1 MADGKRKATPR
12 KREKAPAQKKVA
24 APKAPKSPRRAP
36 AARHA
41 GAAAPAA
48 RRTKERAGGGLRLP
62 SVAPRGEK
70 ADGLQ
75 PRQRRLQHQRGQALR
90 TAGIVAAC
98 VAALALVGVVALF
111 VLRNTSAFEIT
122 SIEVEPTE
130 HVSAESV
137 QSLAQVPAG
146 STLLNVDTDAI
157 EEALRKNPWVASV
170 DFDRRFPSTLGIRI
184 QEQRVDAL
192 VLMSSGAVAWYLSD
206 QGTWIEPVMVE
217 PAEGQSSNDA
227 ALAIA
232 RDNGCL
238 LITDVPAT
246 VEPSAGAEATDAT
259 LDAVAQFREGF
270 SSDFDAQIVCFR
282 APSPEGI
289 SCVLESGVEVSL
301 GAPTDIAEK
310 ERIVEG
316 YLAEHEGGLLL
327 INVRVPS
334 SPAYRELSSDN
345 LTFGS
350 GVNPEEEPEETPETD
365 E

>member
-1 MADGKRKATPR
+1 M
-12 KREKAPAQKKVA
+12 
-24 APKAPKSPRRAP
+24 
-36 AARHA
+36 
-41 GAAAPAA
+41 
-48 RRTKERAGGGLRLP
+48 
-62 SVAPRGEK
+62 
-70 ADGLQ
+70 
-75 PRQRRLQHQRGQALR
+75 
-90 TAGIVAAC
+90 
-98 VAALALVGVVALF
+98 
-111 VLRNTSAFEIT
+111 RNTSAFEIT

-146 STLLNVDTDAI
+146 STLLNVDTNAI

-217 PAEGQSSNDA
+217 PAEGQSTNDA

-238 LITDVPAT
+238 LVTDVPAT

-270 SSDFDAQIVCFR
+270 SSDFNAQIVCFR
-282 APSPEGI
+282 APSAEGI
-289 SCVLESGVEVSL
+289 SCVLENGVEVSL

-327 INVRVPS
+327 INVRVVS

-350 GVNPEEEPEETPETD
+350 GVNPEEEPEEPAETD

>member
-1 MADGKRKATPR
+1 MADGKRRATPR

-24 APKAPKSPRRAP
+24 APKAPKAPRRAP
-36 AARHA
+36 A
-41 GAAAPAA
+41 GAAAPAT
-48 RRTKERAGGGLRLP
+48 RRTKEGAGGGLRLP
-62 SVAPRGEK
+62 TVAPRGEK

-146 STLLNVDTDAI
+146 STLLNVDTNAI

-206 QGTWIEPVMVE
+206 QGTWIEPVMIE
-217 PAEGQSSNDA
+217 PAEGQSTNDA

-238 LITDVPAT
+238 LVTDVPAT

-270 SSDFDAQIVCFR
+270 SSDFNAQIVCFC
-282 APSPEGI
+282 APSAEGI
-289 SCVLESGVEVSL
+289 SCVLENGVEVSL

-327 INVRVPS
+327 INVRVVS

-350 GVNPEEEPEETPETD
+350 GVNPEEEPEGPAETD

>member
-1 MADGKRKATPR
+1 MADGKRRATPR
-12 KREKAPAQKKVA
+12 KREKAPAQKKAA
-24 APKAPKSPRRAP
+24 APKAPRAPRRAS
-36 AARHA
+36 ASAS
-41 GAAAPAA
+41 APAT

-62 SVAPRGEK
+62 AVAPRGEK

-146 STLLNVDTDAI
+146 STLLNVDTNAI

-217 PAEGQSSNDA
+217 PAEGQSTNDA

-238 LITDVPAT
+238 LVTDVPDT

-270 SSDFDAQIVCFR
+270 SSDFNAQIVCFR
-282 APSPEGI
+282 APSAEGI
-289 SCVLESGVEVSL
+289 SCVLENGVEVSL
-301 GAPTDIAEK
+301 GAPTDIVEK

-327 INVRVPS
+327 INVRVVS

-350 GVNPEEEPEETPETD
+350 GVNPEEEPEEPAETD

>member
-24 APKAPKSPRRAP
+24 APKAPRRAP
-36 AARHA
+36 AARPA

>member
-1 MADGKRKATPR
+1 MADGKRRATPR

-24 APKAPKSPRRAP
+24 APKAAKAPRRAP
-36 AARHA
+36 A
-41 GAAAPAA
+41 GAAAPAT
-48 RRTKERAGGGLRLP
+48 RRTKEGAGGGLRLP

-146 STLLNVDTDAI
+146 STLLNVDTSAI

-217 PAEGQSSNDA
+217 PAEGQSTNDA

-238 LITDVPAT
+238 LVTDVPAT

-270 SSDFDAQIVCFR
+270 SSDFNAQIVCFR
-282 APSPEGI
+282 APSAEGI
-289 SCVLESGVEVSL
+289 SCVLENGVEVSL

-327 INVRVPS
+327 INVRVVS

-350 GVNPEEEPEETPETD
+350 GVNPEEEPEEPAETD

>member
-1 MADGKRKATPR
+1 MADGKRRATPR

-24 APKAPKSPRRAP
+24 APKAAKAPRRAP
-36 AARHA
+36 A
-41 GAAAPAA
+41 GAAAPAT
-48 RRTKERAGGGLRLP
+48 RRTKEGAGGGLRLP
-62 SVAPRGEK
+62 TVAPRGEK

-146 STLLNVDTDAI
+146 STLLNVDTNAI

-206 QGTWIEPVMVE
+206 QGTWIEPVMIE
-217 PAEGQSSNDA
+217 PAEGQSTNDA

-238 LITDVPAT
+238 LVTDVPAT
-246 VEPSAGAEATDAT
+246 VDPSAGAEATDAT

-270 SSDFDAQIVCFR
+270 SSDFNAQIVCFR
-282 APSPEGI
+282 APSAEGI
-289 SCVLESGVEVSL
+289 SCVLENGVEVSL

-327 INVRVPS
+327 INVRVVS

-350 GVNPEEEPEETPETD
+350 GVNPEEEPEEPAETD

>member
-1 MADGKRKATPR
+1 MADGKRRATPR
-12 KREKAPAQKKVA
+12 KREKTPAQKKVA
-24 APKAPKSPRRAP
+24 APKAAKAPRRAP
-36 AARHA
+36 A

-48 RRTKERAGGGLRLP
+48 RRTKEGACGGLRLP
-62 SVAPRGEK
+62 TVAPRGEK

-146 STLLNVDTDAI
+146 STLLNVDTNAI

-217 PAEGQSSNDA
+217 PAEGQSTNDA

-238 LITDVPAT
+238 LVTDVPAT
-246 VEPSAGAEATDAT
+246 VDPSAGAEATDAT

-270 SSDFDAQIVCFR
+270 SSDFNAQIVCFR
-282 APSPEGI
+282 APSAEGI
-289 SCVLESGVEVSL
+289 SCVLENGVEVSL

-327 INVRVPS
+327 INVRVVS

-350 GVNPEEEPEETPETD
+350 GVNPEEEPEESAETA